1 MIIFSGAAPT
11 ELQQQHREILGALDS
26 QMFAERKAAQE
37 KGDNDEK
44 LAVIQFK
51 RTEDIQLAEIER
63 RKEIAAENILRITDA
78 LTQKMKSKEHEW
90 QLLSIR
96 WLSTARRKVAIK
108 LREDENAKA
117 GKKKR
122 TGGR

>member
-1 MIIFSGAAPT
+1 
-11 ELQQQHREILGALDS
+11 
-26 QMFAERKAAQE
+26 MFAERKAAQE

-44 LAVIQFK
+44 LAIIQFK

-63 RKEIAAENILRITDA
+63 RKEIASDNLLRITDA

-96 WLSTARRKVAIK
+96 WLSTARRKVTIK